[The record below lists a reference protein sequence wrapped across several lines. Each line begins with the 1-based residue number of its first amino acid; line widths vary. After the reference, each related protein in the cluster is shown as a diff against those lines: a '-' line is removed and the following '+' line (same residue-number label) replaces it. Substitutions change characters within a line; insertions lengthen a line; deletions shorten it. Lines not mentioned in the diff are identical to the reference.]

1 MNETIF
7 NAIKQRLIDDIEVNE
22 CGGST
27 LDMVLYSIEQAIKEH
42 NEKLGKKSPR
52 TAWTVENLAEW
63 LAKYDALRLSG
74 TLKAPYDKGTFEMLI
89 VESALDKVEGRGYT
103 NENSGLMEH
112 NSIAEKIIQQEGL

>member
-1 MNETIF
+1 MDATVINT
-7 NAIKQRLIDDIEVNE
+7 IKQRLYDDTEVI
-22 CGGST
+22 GIGSSAM
-27 LDMVLYSIEQAIKEH
+27 DMVIYSVEQAIKEH
-42 NEKLGKKSPR
+42 KEKISKKSPR

-74 TLKAPYDKGTFEMLI
+74 TMKAPYDKGTFEILI
-89 VESALDKVEGRGYT
+89 VESALDKVEGRTYT